1 MAKEPKEPNYDEVSD
16 DKYSTVEDSRGKS
29 SEVDK
34 RTKMHEASA
43 DVDARDEPPM
53 RTVYR
58 EEHRQKVE
66 SHLETIYTNELDST
80 TWWELNRPQLKR
92 GALPLVNRCIRE
104 YGWSE
109 SFAIRVLEGYK
120 QFMTWKQS
128 FEDWDDTELYPSVPI
143 KMMWQQHLLD
153 HGNYQS
159 DCRMLFGNVVNY
171 NPDGRLDAE
180 AEANR
185 VENTRRLAKMRYRG
199 RDFDE
204 QVWHWEEN
212 KPEKPAHHAFSLD
225 IASNSSL
232 STSDSWSIE
241 REESICLRILGGFK
255 KGLRS
260 ASITMDTS
268 DNFQSIFEEYATEY
282 AVRVGKLVS
291 LRFLTKEGRQIADTD
306 TPKKLGFKD
315 NAEIL
320 VVQMA
325 SDKASW
331 I

>member
-1 MAKEPKEPNYDEVSD
+1 
-16 DKYSTVEDSRGKS
+16 
-29 SEVDK
+29 
-34 RTKMHEASA
+34 
-43 DVDARDEPPM
+43 
-53 RTVYR
+53 
-58 EEHRQKVE
+58 
-66 SHLETIYTNELDST
+66 
-80 TWWELNRPQLKR
+80 
-92 GALPLVNRCIRE
+92 
-104 YGWSE
+104 
-109 SFAIRVLEGYK
+109 
-120 QFMTWKQS
+120 MTWKQS

-153 HGNYQS
+153 NGNYQS
-159 DCRMLFGNVVNY
+159 DCRILFGNVVNY

-180 AEANR
+180 AEDNR

-241 REESICLRILGGFK
+241 REESIRLRILGGFK
-255 KGLRS
+255 KGLHS

-291 LRFLTKEGRQIADTD
+291 LRFLTKEGRHIADTD

-320 VVQMA
+320 VVQME